1 MARRRSRRGLYGHGE
16 LPLAAEVNLTN
27 LIDVAFTLLIIFM
40 ITAPILQG
48 GVEVR
53 VPRAAAAPLTAEE
66 AVVVSVTADGRVFLE
81 DAPVTVEELRV
92 AIGRV
97 ARQKGASA
105 VYVKADERAPYGA
118 VLRVIG
124 ALKASEIQTV
134 GLIAE
139 PEPRPRGR

>member
-1 MARRRSRRGLYGHGE
+1 MARRRTGGLYSGG
-16 LPLAAEVNLTN
+16 LPLTSDVNLTN

-53 VPRAAAAPLTAEE
+53 VPRAVAAPLTSEE
-66 AVVVSVTADGRVFLE
+66 AVIVSITAEGKIFL
-81 DAPVTVEELRV
+81 DDTPVDLDELRL
-92 AIGRV
+92 ALPRV
-97 ARQKGASA
+97 ARQKGSEA
-105 VYVKADERAPYGA
+105 VYVKADERASYGT
-118 VLRVIG
+118 VLKVLG

-139 PEPRPRGR
+139 PEPRRR